1 MNTAATEPMVCETYE
16 LGNFSIS
23 TGHKQLTVWSKHVML
38 QNGLQKTGDLFV
50 RMTESE
56 QTSG

>member
-1 MNTAATEPMVCETYE
+1 
-16 LGNFSIS
+16 
-23 TGHKQLTVWSKHVML
+23 ML